1 MQVSIGHGH
10 GKGAH
15 KRKQTFIL
23 AKGSFSLTSGKTGTI
38 VLRLTKSGKT
48 LLASVSKHHPFHA
61 QLSLSVLEGNK
72 LARAA
77 LLI

>member
-1 MQVSIGHGH
+1 MQVSVASGH
-10 GKGAH
+10 GKHAH
-15 KRKQTFIL
+15 KRKQTVIL
-23 AKGSFSLTSGKTGTI
+23 AKGSFSLAAGKSGTI

-48 LLASVSKHHPFHA
+48 LLVSASKHHPLHV

-72 LARAA
+72 LARPA